1 MAKKKQKI
9 KAQMIM
15 DLKNSPAYR
24 LAYKDLDFLGIDDC
38 RPVRLQLELLKP
50 ELLLRENNIVSTIV
64 VFGGTRILEPSEA
77 KRQATLLEKRLAK
90 DPKNRDLKKK
100 LKIAKAVEKKSH
112 YYDEA
117 REFGRLVSEESQT
130 NFLAPYVIVTG
141 GGPGIMEAANR
152 GAHDVGAKS
161 IGLNITLAT
170 EQEPN
175 PYITPELCLQ
185 FHYFAIRKM
194 HFMLRAK
201 ALLAFPGGYGTLDEL
216 FEALTLVQTG
226 VMKPLPII
234 LFGEKY
240 WRGLVNLEYLVDE
253 GTIDQDDLKLFVYA
267 DTAQDAWDYIK
278 YFYQGEEHTSG
289 IKDRRRERP

>member
-1 MAKKKQKI
+1 MARKKENRKE
-9 KAQMIM
+9 MM
-15 DLKNSPAYR
+15 NRLKKTPAYK
-24 LAYKDLDFLGIDDC
+24 LAYKDLDFLSTDDL
-38 RPVRLQLELLKP
+38 RPIRLQLELLKP
-50 ELLLRENNIVSTIV
+50 EIILRRENIVSTVV
-64 VFGGTRILEPSEA
+64 VFGGTRIVEPKEA
-77 KRQATLLEKRLAK
+77 EQMVKRLEKKVKAK
-90 DPKNRDLKKK
+90 PADRSLRHQ
-100 LKIAKAVEKKSH
+100 LRVAKSIRAKSH
-112 YYDEA
+112 YYEEA

-130 NFLAPYVIVTG
+130 NTVNPYVIVTG

-152 GAHDVGAKS
+152 GAWDVDAKT

-175 PYITPELCLQ
+175 PYISPKLCMQ

-226 VMKPLPII
+226 IMKPLPII

-240 WRGLVNLEYLVDE
+240 WKGLINFKYLVE
-253 GTIDQDDLKLFVYA
+253 QGTIDPEDINLFVYA
-267 DTAQDAWDYIK
+267 DTAHDAWQYIK
-278 YFYQGEEHTSG
+278 YFYEEADG
-289 IKDRRRERP
+289 NPAADRRRDRT